1 MLTPQGQLV
10 ETQWHIGQWGIFNLS
25 P

>member
-1 MLTPQGQLV
+1 MLTPQEQLV

>member
-1 MLTPQGQLV
+1 MLTPQEQLV
-10 ETQWHIGQWGIFNLS
+10 ETQWHIAQWGIFNLS